1 MFIYP
6 CINVSLYTVPKNCLK
21 WSYCHFLNILK
32 LAIWF
37 AITWYNNKYIIYKKH
52 VILIITIYNADSQSK
67 HGVSIC
73 KISAVGTYLHHH
85 TSSLDRDVWRNDMT
99 SSPQG
104 HCEGL
109 GASSNGRLSH
119 EKVMKMLH
127 LSLTW
132 RKSYNNVWELT
143 MAVFQRLRVVY
154 CRFVNRLD
162 IYLFICFVL
171 CFYLDAVR
179 FVRVLF
185 RVNKNKPFQS
195 VLFI

>member
-1 MFIYP
+1 M
-6 CINVSLYTVPKNCLK
+6 
-21 WSYCHFLNILK
+21 
-32 LAIWF
+32 
-37 AITWYNNKYIIYKKH
+37 
-52 VILIITIYNADSQSK
+52 ILIITIYNADSQSK

-85 TSSLDRDVWRNDMT
+85 TSSLDRDVWRNEMT
-99 SSPQG
+99 ASPQG

-154 CRFVNRLD
+154 CRFVNRHD
-162 IYLFICFVL
+162 IYLFALFCIFIWMLVL
-171 CFYLDAVR
+171 LLGYCSELIKTNR
-179 FVRVLF
+179 FNLFSLFKLIYRLLQVL
-185 RVNKNKPFQS
+185 
-195 VLFI
+195 